1 MEVARQELPDLAL
14 AENVATLCRHKAA
27 PGDLEHANPE
37 HRKKRASNL
46 AADTNQ
52 RRPFGTCLLAILCRC
67 LVKDNKREVFAG
79 RKISNLF
86 SFPFF
91 VGPSSNPSG
100 GVSGYLKDGF
110 GQGRSIGPFPPW

>member
-1 MEVARQELPDLAL
+1 MVESFTLWQVKCDLMEVARQELPDLAL

-52 RRPFGTCLLAILCRC
+52 RRPFGKY
-67 LVKDNKREVFAG
+67 LVTAQKL
-79 RKISNLF
+79 INL
-86 SFPFF
+86 
-91 VGPSSNPSG
+91 
-100 GVSGYLKDGF
+100 
-110 GQGRSIGPFPPW
+110 